1 MKCKSNFQSREK
13 ELEVTS
19 VNSQSNVHSGKRPEV
34 SMGKVEIRIGKTGER
49 PGKGHK
55 RPGKGHVK

>member
-1 MKCKSNFQSREK
+1 MVNTYGIIYHKKYGF
-13 ELEVTS
+13 

-34 SMGKVEIRIGKTGER
+34 TMGKVELRIGKTGKRE
-49 PGKGHK
+49 GKRHK